1 MTRLVLAS
9 ALSFGLVI
17 AAHTQ
22 AKPDFSG
29 TWQMDPARSDSAAQ
43 SEPIGPVTLVITQS
57 TKDVRVDTTT
67 NKGTTTRLYQVVAVD
82 KPQAADVATARWRG
96 ETLIFD
102 AVREV
107 RGQSV
112 TMQQV
117 LRLSA
122 DSNEV
127 VVESVVNVQHG
138 YTQLNAKTYGAG
150 KDVFVRRGA
159 Q

>member
-9 ALSFGLVI
+9 ALSLVLTI
-17 AAHTQ
+17 TAHTQ
-22 AKPDFSG
+22 AQPDFSG

-43 SEPIGPVTLVITQS
+43 TEPIGPVTLVITQS
-57 TKDVRVDTTT
+57 AKDIRVDTTT

-82 KPQAADVATARWRG
+82 KPPAAADVATARWRG

-122 DSNEV
+122 DGKEV
-127 VVESVVNVQHG
+127 VVESIVNVQHG

-150 KDVFVRRGA
+150 KDVFVRGA
-159 Q
+159 R